1 MTAPLSSF
9 LGSKRWKKI
18 EMLTEDNNLG
28 EADSSSPSMVQMSK
42 AKRGSQ
48 KLIITFVKRHVQ
60 GLKLYLQMQL

>member
-1 MTAPLSSF
+1 ME
-9 LGSKRWKKI
+9 KI

-48 KLIITFVKRHVQ
+48 KLIITFVKRRIRHVQ
-60 GLKLYLQMQL
+60 GLKLYLRMQL